1 MHAANGERRRR
12 RQEVGGE
19 LRRAGWHP
27 AIDDSDRGREEA
39 IARMVIILSPSN
51 QIEFSVRFEVADPKP

>member
-27 AIDDSDRGREEA
+27 AIDDGDRGREEA
-39 IARMVIILSPSN
+39 IARMVIM
-51 QIEFSVRFEVADPKP
+51 